1 MDLNIAHA
9 QYDDAL
15 ARYTEALAR
24 FESGDTSAGL
34 AEEVH
39 RLYGQTL
46 AAHAALTEAAA
57 APQPVA
63 DQPVAAEQPVAAQ
76 PVAAQ
81 SAPAESVIG
90 EQPIFAQ
97 PVAEQ
102 TAFAPEPVAQQ
113 ASFVQPRT
121 EQPAAS
127 FDLSEATPAP
137 APVTAAAHAGLGAD
151 AAEQPPVLGRR
162 QTLSRF
168 SPPPSNA
175 APEQPLRRDVLS
187 SLRTDSRSE
196 IGRERKVA
204 GNLPEWSPL
213 PPDEILAVVRR

>member
-1 MDLNIAHA
+1 MDLNTAHA

-63 DQPVAAEQPVAAQ
+63 EQPVAAQ
-76 PVAAQ
+76 PGAAQ
-81 SAPAESVIG
+81 SAPAEPVIG
-90 EQPIFAQ
+90 EQPVFAQ

-102 TAFAPEPVAQQ
+102 PAFAPEPVAQQ

-137 APVTAAAHAGLGAD
+137 APATAAARAGLGAD

>member
-1 MDLNIAHA
+1 MDLNTAHA

-15 ARYTEALAR
+15 ARYTEALAL

-63 DQPVAAEQPVAAQ
+63 EQPVAAQ
-76 PVAAQ
+76 PGAAQ
-81 SAPAESVIG
+81 SAPAEPVIG
-90 EQPIFAQ
+90 EQPVFAQ

-102 TAFAPEPVAQQ
+102 PAFAPEPVAQQ

-137 APVTAAAHAGLGAD
+137 APATAAARAGLGAD